1 MDIAEEARTL
11 RSLSIRRV
19 LVVTSSVVKERM
31 SSGMSLQVSSG
42 GWSGVVSMALAE
54 SAGDDDEACVSGFFS
69 LFVLFCSGGGLG
81 GCAEDMVRRDSGW
94 WKSEASPDRVEDA

>member
-1 MDIAEEARTL
+1 
-11 RSLSIRRV
+11 
-19 LVVTSSVVKERM
+19 
-31 SSGMSLQVSSG
+31 MSLQVSSG

-81 GCAEDMVRRDSGW
+81 GCAEDMVVGYEGR
-94 WKSEASPDRVEDA
+94 SEFDQARQRTRK